1 MNLRIKRAELLDKLN
16 KLQQDHG
23 SGMTPQI
30 SKEFTNMLDEVDKIT
45 NELRFSDYVNK
56 AGNSDGS
63 IDEIRNYSAP
73 YYQAAAKKTLGD
85 AFRMLATG
93 ERSKLDN
100 NFLTELGEKHGLKE
114 YRTEYPSANT
124 VETKLTNV
132 FLELVKDDRFLSR
145 IPTETIREGYLK
157 YPVVTRENFPT
168 AEGKADADALTGSDT
183 NFTSITL
190 QPKNSYV
197 LSRFHKDLIRD
208 GGPRAYEAIWSSC
221 RTAITKR
228 LVEGILY
235 GSGSNNGEF
244 NGLDNVVGAQTYD
257 SSGGTILDYSLVTR
271 GAKALN
277 DKFVDHSEMI
287 GLISPNTYQ
296 KFSDLRELSS
306 SGSYLT
312 PPAQINMIPIISN
325 AQIKTNYGAGTNR
338 TKLYMM
344 RPASSI
350 LALFGTFEMELNERY
365 AEFDHAAALIAFRAD
380 FAFLDPEHL
389 FIATNLPT

>member
-1 MNLRIKRAELLDKLN
+1 MDLRIKRAELLDKLS
-16 KLQQDHG
+16 KLQNQYG
-23 SGMTPQI
+23 AGMSAAI
-30 SKEFTNMLDEVDKIT
+30 SKEFTNMLDDVDKIT
-45 NELRFSDYVNK
+45 NEIRFNDYANQ
-56 AGNSDGS
+56 APTTDGAT
-63 IDEIRNYSAP
+63 DNGVNYSAP
-73 YYQAAAKKTLGD
+73 YYQAAAKKTLGE

-100 NFLTELGEKHGLKE
+100 NFLLELGEKHGLRE
-114 YRTEYPSANT
+114 FRTEYPSANT

-157 YPVVTRENFPT
+157 YPVVTRENFPA

-183 NFTSITL
+183 NFSSITL

-208 GGPRAYEAIWSSC
+208 GGPRAYEAIWRSC
-221 RTAITKR
+221 REAITKR

-244 NGLDNVVGAQTYD
+244 DGLDNVSGAQTYD
-257 SSGGTILDYSLVTR
+257 SSGNNITDYSLITR

-306 SGSYLT
+306 SGSYLM
-312 PPAQINMIPIISN
+312 PPAQIGMVPIISN
-325 AQIKTNYGAGTNR
+325 AQIKTNYGASTNR

-365 AEFDHAAALIAFRAD
+365 SEYDHAAALIAFRAD